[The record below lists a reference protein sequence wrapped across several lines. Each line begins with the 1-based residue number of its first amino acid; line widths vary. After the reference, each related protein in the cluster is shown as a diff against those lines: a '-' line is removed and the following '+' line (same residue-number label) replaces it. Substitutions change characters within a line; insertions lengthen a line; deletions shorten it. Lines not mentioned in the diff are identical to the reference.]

1 MLYEIRWHGRG
12 GQGAITAAQIIA
24 EAAYYYHDMYITA
37 SPSFGA
43 ERRGAPITAST
54 RISSNEK
61 IRLRSPIVSPDIVV
75 VLDETLLR
83 DVDVT
88 AGLKKDGIL
97 IVNSP
102 KHPKELRLKRKDI
115 KVATADATKV
125 ALDLNLRSA
134 GLLVMNTPILGAVVR
149 ATQLGLS
156 LDDVLNTIK
165 NHFPGA
171 NGERNAEGAQ
181 RTFEIT
187 IFE

>member
-24 EAAYYYHDMYITA
+24 EASYFYHNMYITA

-54 RISSNEK
+54 RISDKK
-61 IRLRSPIVSPDIVV
+61 IRLRSPIVNPDIVV

-88 AGLKKDGIL
+88 AGLKKNGIL

-102 KHPKELRLKRKDI
+102 KHPKELKLKRNDI
-115 KVATADATKV
+115 KVVTADATKV
-125 ALDLNLRSA
+125 ALDLDLRSA
-134 GLLVMNTPILGAVVR
+134 GLLVMNTTILGAVVR
-149 ATQLGLS
+149 ATQLGIS
-156 LDDVLNTIK
+156 LDDVLNIIK
-165 NHFPGA
+165 KHFPGA
-171 NGERNAEGAQ
+171 NGERNAEGAKK
-181 RTFEIT
+181 TYEIT
-187 IFE
+187 MFE

>member
-24 EAAYYYHDMYITA
+24 EAAYFYHNKYITA

-43 ERRGAPITAST
+43 ERRGAPIIAST
-54 RISSNEK
+54 RISDDR
-61 IRLRSPIVSPDIVV
+61 IRLRSPIVAPDIVV

-88 AGLKKDGIL
+88 AGLKKNGIL

-102 KHPKELRLKRKDI
+102 KHPKELKLKRNDI
-115 KVATADATKV
+115 RVATADATKV

-149 ATQLGLS
+149 ATQLGLT

-165 NHFPGA
+165 KHFSGA
-171 NGERNAEGAQ
+171 NGESNAEGAQ
-181 RTFEIT
+181 RTYEIT
-187 IFE
+187 MFE